1 MTIKLDERPA
11 PAPADLLALAK
22 KRFMLGERLDINTL
36 AEELGISRA
45 TAYRWAGNVDE
56 LSDRV
61 IASLAADTFHR
72 SFRAARGEGVD
83 RIIDG
88 TRRGLRDMSR
98 GPYRVW
104 LSSED
109 PEKALRTVA
118 SRFGHAQ
125 GTTMR
130 LFEQLLTEEVRAGR
144 LNLPVEPHTMAYA
157 IVRISESFLYADLI
171 AGEEPDIEACVEII
185 KLLLR

>member
-1 MTIKLDERPA
+1 VTIKLDERPG
-11 PAPADLLALAK
+11 PIPSDLLTLAK
-22 KRFMLGERLDINTL
+22 RRFMNGERLDINAL
-36 AEELGISRA
+36 AEALGVSRA

-56 LSDRV
+56 LTDRV
-61 IASLAADTFHR
+61 IASLAADTFQH
-72 SFRAARGEGVD
+72 SFRNAKGEGTD
-83 RIIDG
+83 RLIDAI
-88 TRRGLRDMSR
+88 RRGLRDISR

-109 PEKALRTVA
+109 PEKALRIVA
-118 SRFGHAQ
+118 SKFGTAQ

-130 LFEQLLTEEVRAGR
+130 LWEQRLAEEVEAGR
-144 LNLPVEPHTMAYA
+144 LHLPVDPHTMAYA

-171 AGEEPDIEACVEII
+171 AGEEPDIDSCIAIL